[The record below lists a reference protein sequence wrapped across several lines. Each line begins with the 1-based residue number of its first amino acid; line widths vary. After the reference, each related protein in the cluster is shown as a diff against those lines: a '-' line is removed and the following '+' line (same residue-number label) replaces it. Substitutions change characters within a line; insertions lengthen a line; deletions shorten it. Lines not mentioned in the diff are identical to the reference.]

1 MIICSTN
8 TGTGPLSIFV
18 PKTYTLSGLKKC
30 VGLTGLNNGVMQFRD
45 VIGHDH
51 IKGQLTANVR
61 AGRISHAQLFLGP
74 DDSGTLAIALAY
86 ARFILC
92 HDRGEDDACGK
103 CPSCLK
109 FSKLAHPDLHF
120 FFPSSPNQEH
130 KKDVSSKLFLP
141 RWREILLETPYFT
154 YRQWL
159 EHLGIENKQAIINA
173 EDCNDII
180 RTLGLK
186 AYEGKYKIIF
196 MYMTEKLYYA
206 AAPKLLK
213 VLEEPPANTLF
224 LMVAENKDLVL
235 NTILSRTQIL
245 KVPRPSE
252 DEVSQALQEMT
263 GTEPVRAKQIAF
275 LADGSVSEALRLV
288 KHGGEVMADFD
299 SFREWMRYCYKKDT
313 SRIIKWAEGAS
324 RRGREKQKSFF
335 QYGLK
340 IFRLCLLHNYDAGS
354 LIRLEG
360 EEKDFISK
368 FAPFINHHNAI
379 QIVTAFNTAITHLER
394 NANPKILFTD
404 LSFQLV
410 RLMHR

>member
-1 MIICSTN
+1 M
-8 TGTGPLSIFV
+8 
-18 PKTYTLSGLKKC
+18 
-30 VGLTGLNNGVMQFRD
+30 TGLNNADMQFRE

-51 IKGQLTANVR
+51 IKGQLMANVR
-61 AGRISHAQLFLGP
+61 ANRISHAQLFLGP

-92 HDRGEDDACGK
+92 HDRGEEDACGK

-120 FFPSSPNQEH
+120 FFPSAPNQEH
-130 KKDVSSKLFLP
+130 KKEKPVSSKLFLP

-159 EHLGIENKQAIINA
+159 EHLGIENKQAIINT

-186 AYEGKYKIIF
+186 SYEGKYKIIF
-196 MYMTEKLYYA
+196 VYMTEKLYYA

-213 VLEEPPANTLF
+213 VLEEPPQNTLF
-224 LMVAENKDLVL
+224 LMVSENKDLVL

-252 DEVSQALQEMT
+252 DEVSQALAEKA
-263 GTEPVRAKQIAF
+263 GTDPVRARQIAF
-275 LADGSVSEALRLV
+275 LADGSVSEALRLA

-313 SRIIKWAEGAS
+313 SKIIKWAEDAS
-324 RRGREKQKSFF
+324 RGGREKQKSFF

-340 IFRLCLLHNYDAGS
+340 IFRLCLLHNYNVDS

-368 FAPFINHHNAI
+368 FSPFVNHRNAI

-410 RLMHR
+410 RLMHS